1 MNNEEEKEV
10 LEKLEKAWTLIEIVT
25 ESCCKVVGVYN
36 TLLKADDM
44 RSTYD
49 NPNHYVIVP
58 CW

>member
-1 MNNEEEKEV
+1 MLIRIVNV
-10 LEKLEKAWTLIEIVT
+10 LEYNEDGEEIVT
-25 ESCCKVVGVYN
+25 ESCCKVVGVYDD
-36 TLLKADDM
+36 LLPADDM